1 MARSLQTIFED
12 ARTDSDPDKGQ
23 NPGDVGPT
31 VGNAR
36 EQNDLAKFS
45 PAKQQEFIKNNPI
58 IGQGSGAPSP
68 LQPTATSPLQP
79 TATSPIAAAA
89 TPAAPFVAP
98 KKPLSVKTV
107 LETPES
113 AATAKPAADETD
125 KIDWKSYLKESRTK
139 ADQTVEDAQKN
150 IARILQEQKEFNAAS
165 AKDQSDV
172 EKLYKD
178 FKPIEYKSPKPTS
191 LVEQWGSVAMVFAM
205 LGSLFVRNHA
215 TTALNAAAAAMNGFK
230 QGDEAAAK
238 QAYENWKAANENAIK
253 AQEFQTKR
261 YDELLKGLKER
272 QLAQKTITSEELA
285 AYRAEIAAAATSF
298 KDDVM
303 LAAAS
308 DKSDL
313 NGMKMTMDLLR
324 QQLTT
329 EQVKK
334 VSGQVEKQRE
344 EEAGNAE
351 FKRMVDAGELEDM
364 PFDTL
369 VLKLNTLNSPNA
381 VKYINSELGKQI
393 SITQEVKRIENSKEY
408 EKATPA
414 QRAAMLALAD
424 PKARVDYEKKI
435 IKDADVDVLNNSEDT
450 QLREN
455 ILVDMAHYQAP
466 PPRQPILRG
475 NSKEDQVK
483 QDAYYKK
490 LQAIKK
496 YNPDYNPALYGQQN
510 TILAHWND
518 ANAKPGASMIT
529 FNTFADHLEAAKI
542 TAEAY
547 KKAAVD
553 NDIPAAE
560 KAVNAVRRAL
570 GMPDQNYTD
579 LQTIAGFLTNEAVKA
594 SSGTAETESERSAL
608 TSKFTIGG
616 ANNIDTVISN
626 LSVVED
632 LVGDRFRESQ
642 LSFVNG
648 TGQPK
653 EAFNKK
659 LGEAALRLFGKRMG
673 VDEKNIPKNPLSN
686 QTDEGFINV
695 TPVAP
700 AAAPTAA
707 APAPAPAAAPAPAP
721 AATPAATPATS
732 VEKPANIPATATETG
747 TDNTGK
753 FFYDRNTET
762 AYDKNG
768 KAFTW
773 DKEGNRVNK

>member
-1 MARSLQTIFED
+1 MAKTLEQIFED
-12 ARTDSDPDKGQ
+12 YYNEPDAAKGQ
-23 NPGDVGPT
+23 GTGYVGPS
-31 VGNAR
+31 VENAR

-165 AKDQSDV
+165 AKDQSDI

-238 QAYENWKAANENAIK
+238 QAYENWKVANENAIK

-334 VSGQVEKQRE
+334 VSGQVQKQQE
-344 EEAGNAE
+344 EEAGNAK
-351 FKRMVDAGELEDM
+351 FKIDVKELMKMDPEDIAAYVAASGSPDAEKWWKTQATQNALVQGRLKELHNNNDDYKKANARVRLQMEAEAGSIPAEKEILKLVDREAKNELTPDEKSDQAITDNEIALYKTAM
-364 PFDTL
+364 PARTGREGSEKLYDATL
-369 VLKLNTLNSPNA
+369 ARVLKLNPNFNPDQYKNVQKIEQDWRSGSTYAGKQLISLNALSGHLGEMNKLINSLDTTDQAQVNKLANA
-381 VKYINSELGKQI
+381 VMRL
-393 SITQEVKRIENSKEY
+393 
-408 EKATPA
+408 
-414 QRAAMLALAD
+414 LAD
-424 PKARVDYEKKI
+424 PDLATQDVVAGGKITTDELAKFINMGPGSRGDREDYAKLIDPTGAVSINKENMKI
-435 IKDADVDVLNNSEDT
+435 L
-450 QLREN
+450 
-455 ILVDMAHYQAP
+455 
-466 PPRQPILRG
+466 
-475 NSKEDQVK
+475 
-483 QDAYYKK
+483 
-490 LQAIKK
+490 KK
-496 YNPDYNPALYGQQN
+496 Y
-510 TILAHWND
+510 
-518 ANAKPGASMIT
+518 
-529 FNTFADHLEAAKI
+529 
-542 TAEAY
+542 
-547 KKAAVD
+547 
-553 NDIPAAE
+553 AAE
-560 KAVNAVRRAL
+560 KAKALQNQYIIGTRRDEKTGSAAFGSLL
-570 GMPDQNYTD
+570 G
-579 LQTIAGFLTNEAVKA
+579 A
-594 SSGTAETESERSAL
+594 SAL
-608 TSKFTIGG
+608 QMYG
-616 ANNIDTVISN
+616 D
-626 LSVVED
+626 D
-632 LVGDRFRESQ
+632 LGVPKEIIEAK
-642 LSFVNG
+642 
-648 TGQPK
+648 TGQK
-653 EAFNKK
+653 
-659 LGEAALRLFGKRMG
+659 GE
-673 VDEKNIPKNPLSN
+673 SN
-686 QTDEGFINV
+686 QANEGFTNV
-695 TPVAP
+695 TSAAPAAAP
-700 AAAPTAA
+700 AAAPTQVTKKK
-707 APAPAPAAAPAPAP
+707 PAPMPLADYIQYTKKQPGYENL
-721 AATPAATPATS
+721 S
-732 VEKPANIPATATETG
+732 DQEI
-747 TDNTGK
+747 TDYYNSNFEVK
-753 FFYDRNTET
+753 
-762 AYDKNG
+762 
-768 KAFTW
+768 
-773 DKEGNRVNK
+773 